1 VLGLHF
7 LTPVAG
13 LVGLAGALPLGAWLA
28 GRQRGL
34 RIAHVLRLPAAGS
47 GGWIAPAALV
57 LLSVLLGLAAA
68 QPVRARTQSRE
79 VRTDAQA
86 LYVLDTSRSMLAASG
101 PHAPDRLE
109 QARRVVLAMERATP
123 DIPSGVAS
131 FTDRVLPDLFPSA
144 DASAFV
150 STVTDAIQVDQP
162 PPRDENVK
170 ATTFAALGDA
180 VHSGF
185 FSPSARR
192 RVLVVVTDGE
202 SRAFDA
208 AGVARAF
215 AARPATSL
223 VAIRVGSAAD
233 RIWQSGKAD
242 PAYTPDPGA
251 GRSLS
256 ALTGATGTLAG
267 GAQAGALAVRAALGQ
282 GRVIREGTTA
292 GRTAL
297 APYFLALA
305 LVPLAGLLFVRN
317 FL

>member
-1 VLGLHF
+1 
-7 LTPVAG
+7 
-13 LVGLAGALPLGAWLA
+13 
-28 GRQRGL
+28 
-34 RIAHVLRLPAAGS
+34 
-47 GGWIAPAALV
+47 
-57 LLSVLLGLAAA
+57 
-68 QPVRARTQSRE
+68 
-79 VRTDAQA
+79 
-86 LYVLDTSRSMLAASG
+86 MLAASG

-109 QARRVVLAMERATP
+109 QARRVALAIESATP

-131 FTDRVLPDLFPSA
+131 FTDRVLPALFPSA

-150 STVTDAIQVDQP
+150 STVTGAIQVDQP
-162 PPRDENVK
+162 PPRDANIK

-185 FSPSARR
+185 FGPGARR
-192 RVLVVVTDGE
+192 RVLIVVTDGE

-208 AGVARAF
+208 GAVARAF
-215 AARPATSL
+215 GAHPATSL
-223 VAIRVGSAAD
+223 VAIRVGSSAD
-233 RIWQSGKAD
+233 RIWQGDKAD

-256 ALTGATGTLAG
+256 ALTGATGTLAEN
-267 GAQAGALAVRAALGQ
+267 AQAGARAVRAALGQ
-282 GRVIREGTTA
+282 GREIRQGTTS

-305 LVPLAGLLFVRN
+305 LVPLAALLFVRN